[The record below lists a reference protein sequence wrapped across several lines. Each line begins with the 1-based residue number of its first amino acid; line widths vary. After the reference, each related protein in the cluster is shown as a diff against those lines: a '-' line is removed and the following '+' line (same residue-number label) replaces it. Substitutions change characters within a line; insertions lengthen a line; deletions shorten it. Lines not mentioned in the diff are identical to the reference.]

1 MPWTPLFEFIK
12 KQLVE
17 IRNGGPAVFL
27 RKFFHIPIVIMNYAH
42 WAVPVVLVLRCLRPW
57 RIVRFGT
64 IRSNRIGHFAADAG
78 QQWAE
83 RQLESNSGKYI
94 DLYWLLATTCNDF
107 WARMVRRNF
116 PVHWWVRPLDVFNQ
130 KIPGGVVHHRPSSD
144 TGSRDLEGLREK
156 VGTNMPFLPEED
168 VQAKAWLRSLGWRDG
183 EPIVCLLVRD
193 SAYLESHVTRKKG
206 DWRYHDYRDSD
217 IATYVPAA
225 EWLAGQGVWVLRMGK
240 KMARSLPSDHPR
252 VVDYAFRPDRSD
264 FLDIWLFAHCD
275 LCMSTGSGP
284 DTVSDVYRRP
294 LLLLNFIPVQHL
306 VSWSSAM
313 HCSKK
318 LVWKSSGAPLTLRE
332 HLDHAY
338 LLSQQYEEA
347 GIEIIDLTSEEIL
360 AGVQERWQRIQGTWT
375 DTEDDLR
382 RHARVWE
389 ILAAH
394 PDFAK
399 FHGWIHPEARLAAT
413 WLRRAGDAFL
423 Q

>member
-1 MPWTPLFEFIK
+1 MLEFVKMQVRQI
-12 KQLVE
+12 
-17 IRNGGPAVFL
+17 NAGGFSVL
-27 RKFFHIPIVIMNYAH
+27 KDKFFRVFFLMTHVLFAI
-42 WAVPVVLVLRCLRPW
+42 PVVFFLRCLRPW

-64 IRSNRIGHFAADAG
+64 LRSNRIGHFAADAG

-94 DLYWLLATTCNDF
+94 DLYWLPSTTCNDF

-116 PVHWWVRPLDVFNQ
+116 PVHWWVRPLDVLNQ
-130 KIPGGVVHHRPSSD
+130 KIPGGAAHHRPSSD
-144 TGSRDLEGLREK
+144 TGSRDLDGLREK

-168 VQAKAWLRSLGWRDG
+168 EQAKAWLRSLGWRDG

-193 SAYLESHVTRKKG
+193 SAYLESHLPRSVG
-206 DWRYHDYRDSD
+206 SWHYHDYRDSD

-225 EWLAGQGVWVLRMGK
+225 EWLAGQGAWVLRMGK
-240 KMARSLPSDHPR
+240 KMARPLPGNHPR

-264 FLDIWLFAHCD
+264 FLDVWLFAHCD

-284 DTVSDVYRRP
+284 DMVSDVYRRP
-294 LLLLNFIPVQHL
+294 LLLLNFFPVRNL
-306 VSWSSAM
+306 FSWSSAM
-313 HCSKK
+313 HWSKK
-318 LVWKSSGAPLTLRE
+318 LVWESNKVPLTLKE
-332 HLDHAY
+332 HLDHSFFMT
-338 LLSQQYEEA
+338 SQYQEA

-399 FHGWIHPEARLAAT
+399 FNGWIHPEARLAAT

-423 Q
+423 R